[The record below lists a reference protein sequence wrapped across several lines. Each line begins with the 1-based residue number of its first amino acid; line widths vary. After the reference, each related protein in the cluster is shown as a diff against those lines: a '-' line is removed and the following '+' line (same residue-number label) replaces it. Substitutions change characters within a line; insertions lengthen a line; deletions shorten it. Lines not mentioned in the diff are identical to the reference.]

1 MKKLLVALVAL
12 LIAASPAFAEEAKEL
27 NVFSWSEY
35 IPQEVV
41 NGFTKET
48 GIKVVLS
55 TYESNEAMYAK
66 LKLLG
71 AKGYDLVVP
80 SGYFVE
86 VMAQDNLLAKLD
98 KSKIKGLGNLDPASL
113 NQPFDRGN
121 ALTIPYMWG
130 TVGLLVNKKAVD
142 VSTIKSWK
150 DLARPE
156 FKGRVLLSDDLRD
169 TFGVGLKACGYSI
182 NSTNPDEIKAAYE
195 WLKALK
201 PSVRVFDVTATKQA
215 FISEEVVA
223 GLAWN
228 GDAFIAMQENPDLE
242 FIVPEEGML
251 IWLDNFAIPAGAEHK
266 ENAYKFISYLM
277 RPEVAK
283 LCVEE
288 FNYSTPNKAAEK
300 ILEPEYAESKVIVL
314 DPEELA
320 KVKCPSTWAKPANCT
335 KGIGNSSRPETD
347 CGRADEDCMGR
358 GTFFRKGASPLN
370 LPPLLQRR
378 LSLSIPCSRGAVW
391 AGWGLFFCG
400 GACLGKERHI
410 RSSAESGGW
419 GRDGMGRSASW
430 RSPLC

>member
-215 FISEEVVA
+215 FISEEVESA
-223 GLAWN
+223 PA
-228 GDAFIAMQENPDLE
+228 IRAMIGSFALQGINVVVIIVILRSRSFSMVREAIIPGTPQPVPMSMGMKDL
-242 FIVPEEGML
+242 PE
-251 IWLDNFAIPAGAEHK
+251 
-266 ENAYKFISYLM
+266 
-277 RPEVAK
+277 RPN
-283 LCVEE
+283 L
-288 FNYSTPNKAAEK
+288 
-300 ILEPEYAESKVIVL
+300 
-314 DPEELA
+314 
-320 KVKCPSTWAKPANCT
+320 
-335 KGIGNSSRPETD
+335 
-347 CGRADEDCMGR
+347 
-358 GTFFRKGASPLN
+358 RK
-370 LPPLLQRR
+370 
-378 LSLSIPCSRGAVW
+378 
-391 AGWGLFFCG
+391 
-400 GACLGKERHI
+400 I
-410 RSSAESGGW
+410 RSMTKAI
-419 GRDGMGRSASW
+419 RAI
-430 RSPLC
+430 

>member
-12 LIAASPAFAEEAKEL
+12 LIAVSPVFAEEAKEL

-71 AKGYDLVVP
+71 AKGYDLVIP

-98 KSKIKGLGNLDPASL
+98 KSKIEGLDNLDPASL
-113 NQPFDRGN
+113 NQPFDKGN
-121 ALTIPYMWG
+121 VLTIPYMWG

-223 GLAWN
+223 GLSWN

-320 KVKCPSTWAKPANCT
+320 KGEVTVNVGKARELYEKYWEQLK
-335 KGIGNSSRPETD
+335 
-347 CGRADEDCMGR
+347 
-358 GTFFRKGASPLN
+358 
-370 LPPLLQRR
+370 
-378 LSLSIPCSRGAVW
+378 
-391 AGWGLFFCG
+391 AG
-400 GACLGKERHI
+400 
-410 RSSAESGGW
+410 
-419 GRDGMGRSASW
+419 D
-430 RSPLC
+430 

>member
-98 KSKIKGLGNLDPASL
+98 KSKIKGLDNLDPASL
-113 NQPFDRGN
+113 NQPFDKGN

-195 WLKALK
+195 
-201 PSVRVFDVTATKQA
+201 
-215 FISEEVVA
+215 
-223 GLAWN
+223 
-228 GDAFIAMQENPDLE
+228 
-242 FIVPEEGML
+242 
-251 IWLDNFAIPAGAEHK
+251 
-266 ENAYKFISYLM
+266 
-277 RPEVAK
+277 
-283 LCVEE
+283 
-288 FNYSTPNKAAEK
+288 
-300 ILEPEYAESKVIVL
+300 
-314 DPEELA
+314 
-320 KVKCPSTWAKPANCT
+320 
-335 KGIGNSSRPETD
+335 
-347 CGRADEDCMGR
+347 
-358 GTFFRKGASPLN
+358 
-370 LPPLLQRR
+370 
-378 LSLSIPCSRGAVW
+378 
-391 AGWGLFFCG
+391 
-400 GACLGKERHI
+400 
-410 RSSAESGGW
+410 
-419 GRDGMGRSASW
+419 
-430 RSPLC
+430 

>member
-1 MKKLLVALVAL
+1 M
-12 LIAASPAFAEEAKEL
+12 
-27 NVFSWSEY
+27 
-35 IPQEVV
+35 
-41 NGFTKET
+41 
-48 GIKVVLS
+48 
-55 TYESNEAMYAK
+55 
-66 LKLLG
+66 
-71 AKGYDLVVP
+71 
-80 SGYFVE
+80 
-86 VMAQDNLLAKLD
+86 
-98 KSKIKGLGNLDPASL
+98 
-113 NQPFDRGN
+113 
-121 ALTIPYMWG
+121 
-130 TVGLLVNKKAVD
+130 
-142 VSTIKSWK
+142 
-150 DLARPE
+150 
-156 FKGRVLLSDDLRD
+156 
-169 TFGVGLKACGYSI
+169 GLKACGYSI

-320 KVKCPSTWAKPANCT
+320 KGEVTVNVGKARELYEKYWEQLK
-335 KGIGNSSRPETD
+335 
-347 CGRADEDCMGR
+347 
-358 GTFFRKGASPLN
+358 
-370 LPPLLQRR
+370 
-378 LSLSIPCSRGAVW
+378 
-391 AGWGLFFCG
+391 AG
-400 GACLGKERHI
+400 
-410 RSSAESGGW
+410 
-419 GRDGMGRSASW
+419 D
-430 RSPLC
+430 

>member
-1 MKKLLVALVAL
+1 MADMRAVQREFRCAACFLFSGRCLSFQAWPPRRPVPKGESLGRERGGGVGEGSLSSERFPFPSLTFLSTFNFIRNSREKLLVALVAL

-98 KSKIKGLGNLDPASL
+98 KSKIKGLDNLDPASL
-113 NQPFDRGN
+113 NQPFDKGN

-242 FIVPEEGML
+242 FIVPEEGMM

-320 KVKCPSTWAKPANCT
+320 KGEVTVNVGKARELYEKYWEQLK
-335 KGIGNSSRPETD
+335 
-347 CGRADEDCMGR
+347 
-358 GTFFRKGASPLN
+358 
-370 LPPLLQRR
+370 
-378 LSLSIPCSRGAVW
+378 
-391 AGWGLFFCG
+391 AG
-400 GACLGKERHI
+400 
-410 RSSAESGGW
+410 
-419 GRDGMGRSASW
+419 D
-430 RSPLC
+430 

>member
-1 MKKLLVALVAL
+1 MKRFLVALAAL
-12 LIAASPAFAEEAKEL
+12 LLAASPSWAEEEKVL

-71 AKGYDLVVP
+71 GKGYDLIIP

-86 VMAQDNLLAKLD
+86 VMARDGLLATLD
-98 KSKIKGLGNLDPASL
+98 KSRITGLENLDPLSL
-113 NQPFDRGN
+113 NQPFDKDN
-121 ALTIPYMWG
+121 TLTLPYMWG

-142 VSTIKSWK
+142 VSTVRSWK

-169 TFGVGLKACGYSI
+169 TFGVALKALGYSI
-182 NSTNPDEIKAAYE
+182 NTTNPDEIKAAYE

-215 FISEEVVA
+215 FISEEVAA

-242 FIVPEEGML
+242 FIVPEEGLM
-251 IWLDNFAIPAGAEHK
+251 IWLDNFAIPSGAEHK

-314 DPEELA
+314 DPEEMARGEVTLDVGKA
-320 KVKCPSTWAKPANCT
+320 RELYEKYWEQLKT
-335 KGIGNSSRPETD
+335 
-347 CGRADEDCMGR
+347 AD
-358 GTFFRKGASPLN
+358 
-370 LPPLLQRR
+370 
-378 LSLSIPCSRGAVW
+378 
-391 AGWGLFFCG
+391 
-400 GACLGKERHI
+400 
-410 RSSAESGGW
+410 
-419 GRDGMGRSASW
+419 
-430 RSPLC
+430 

>member
-1 MKKLLVALVAL
+1 MKTLLVALAAL
-12 LIAASPAFAEEAKEL
+12 LLAASPSWAEEEKVL

-71 AKGYDLVVP
+71 GKGYDLIVP

-86 VMAQDNLLAKLD
+86 VMARDGLLAPLD
-98 KSKIKGLGNLDPASL
+98 KGKITGLENLDQQAL
-113 NQPFDRGN
+113 NQPFDKGN

-156 FKGRVLLSDDLRD
+156 FKGKVLLSDDLRD
-169 TFGVGLKACGYSI
+169 TFGVALKALGYSI
-182 NSTNPDEIKAAYE
+182 NTTNPDEIKAAYE

-215 FISEEVVA
+215 FISEEVTA

-242 FIVPEEGML
+242 FIVPEEGLM
-251 IWLDNFAIPAGAEHK
+251 IWLDSFAIPAGAEHK

-283 LCVEE
+283 LSVEE
-288 FNYSTPNKAAEK
+288 FSYSTPNKAAEK
-300 ILEPEYAESKVIVL
+300 MLDPEYAKSKVIIL
-314 DPEELA
+314 DPEEMARGEVTLDVGKA
-320 KVKCPSTWAKPANCT
+320 RELYEKYWEQLKT
-335 KGIGNSSRPETD
+335 
-347 CGRADEDCMGR
+347 AD
-358 GTFFRKGASPLN
+358 
-370 LPPLLQRR
+370 
-378 LSLSIPCSRGAVW
+378 
-391 AGWGLFFCG
+391 
-400 GACLGKERHI
+400 
-410 RSSAESGGW
+410 
-419 GRDGMGRSASW
+419 
-430 RSPLC
+430 

>member
-150 DLARPE
+150 DLRPARIQ
-156 FKGRVLLSDDLRD
+156 GQ
-169 TFGVGLKACGYSI
+169 G
-182 NSTNPDEIKAAYE
+182 AA
-195 WLKALK
+195 
-201 PSVRVFDVTATKQA
+201 
-215 FISEEVVA
+215 
-223 GLAWN
+223 
-228 GDAFIAMQENPDLE
+228 
-242 FIVPEEGML
+242 
-251 IWLDNFAIPAGAEHK
+251 
-266 ENAYKFISYLM
+266 
-277 RPEVAK
+277 
-283 LCVEE
+283 
-288 FNYSTPNKAAEK
+288 
-300 ILEPEYAESKVIVL
+300 
-314 DPEELA
+314 
-320 KVKCPSTWAKPANCT
+320 
-335 KGIGNSSRPETD
+335 
-347 CGRADEDCMGR
+347 
-358 GTFFRKGASPLN
+358 FR
-370 LPPLLQRR
+370 
-378 LSLSIPCSRGAVW
+378 
-391 AGWGLFFCG
+391 
-400 GACLGKERHI
+400 
-410 RSSAESGGW
+410 
-419 GRDGMGRSASW
+419 
-430 RSPLC
+430 

>member
-27 NVFSWSEY
+27 NVFSWSDY

-71 AKGYDLVVP
+71 AKGYDLVIP

-98 KSKIKGLGNLDPASL
+98 KGNV
-113 NQPFDRGN
+113 
-121 ALTIPYMWG
+121 LTIPYMWG

-223 GLAWN
+223 GLSWN

-320 KVKCPSTWAKPANCT
+320 KGEVTVNVGKARELYEKYWEQLK
-335 KGIGNSSRPETD
+335 
-347 CGRADEDCMGR
+347 
-358 GTFFRKGASPLN
+358 
-370 LPPLLQRR
+370 
-378 LSLSIPCSRGAVW
+378 
-391 AGWGLFFCG
+391 AG
-400 GACLGKERHI
+400 
-410 RSSAESGGW
+410 
-419 GRDGMGRSASW
+419 D
-430 RSPLC
+430 

>member
-113 NQPFDRGN
+113 NQPFDKGN

-156 FKGRVLLSDDLRD
+156 FKG
-169 TFGVGLKACGYSI
+169 
-182 NSTNPDEIKAAYE
+182 AA
-195 WLKALK
+195 
-201 PSVRVFDVTATKQA
+201 
-215 FISEEVVA
+215 
-223 GLAWN
+223 
-228 GDAFIAMQENPDLE
+228 
-242 FIVPEEGML
+242 
-251 IWLDNFAIPAGAEHK
+251 
-266 ENAYKFISYLM
+266 
-277 RPEVAK
+277 
-283 LCVEE
+283 
-288 FNYSTPNKAAEK
+288 
-300 ILEPEYAESKVIVL
+300 
-314 DPEELA
+314 
-320 KVKCPSTWAKPANCT
+320 
-335 KGIGNSSRPETD
+335 
-347 CGRADEDCMGR
+347 
-358 GTFFRKGASPLN
+358 FR
-370 LPPLLQRR
+370 
-378 LSLSIPCSRGAVW
+378 
-391 AGWGLFFCG
+391 
-400 GACLGKERHI
+400 
-410 RSSAESGGW
+410 
-419 GRDGMGRSASW
+419 
-430 RSPLC
+430 

>member
-228 GDAFIAMQENPDLE
+228 GDAFIAME
-242 FIVPEEGML
+242 M
-251 IWLDNFAIPAGAEHK
+251 
-266 ENAYKFISYLM
+266 S
-277 RPEVAK
+277 
-283 LCVEE
+283 
-288 FNYSTPNKAAEK
+288 
-300 ILEPEYAESKVIVL
+300 
-314 DPEELA
+314 
-320 KVKCPSTWAKPANCT
+320 
-335 KGIGNSSRPETD
+335 
-347 CGRADEDCMGR
+347 
-358 GTFFRKGASPLN
+358 
-370 LPPLLQRR
+370 
-378 LSLSIPCSRGAVW
+378 
-391 AGWGLFFCG
+391 
-400 GACLGKERHI
+400 
-410 RSSAESGGW
+410 
-419 GRDGMGRSASW
+419 
-430 RSPLC
+430 

>member
-1 MKKLLVALVAL
+1 MKKILVALVAL
-12 LIAASPAFAEEAKEL
+12 LIGVSPAFAEETKEL
-27 NVFSWSEY
+27 NVFGWSEY

-66 LKLLG
+66 LKLLDG
-71 AKGYDLVVP
+71 KGYDLVMP

-98 KSKIKGLGNLDPASL
+98 KSKIKGLENLDPSAL
-113 NQPFDRGN
+113 NQAFDKGN

-156 FKGRVLLSDDLRD
+156 FKGKVLLSDDLRD
-169 TFGVGLKACGYSI
+169 TFGVALKACGYSI
-182 NSTNPDEIKAAYE
+182 NTSNPEEIKAAYE

-223 GLAWN
+223 GLSWN
-228 GDAFIAMQENPDLE
+228 GDAFIAMQENPNLE
-242 FIVPEEGML
+242 FIVPEEGFL
-251 IWLDNFAIPAGAEHK
+251 IWLDNFSIPAGAEHK

-300 ILEPEYAESKVIVL
+300 LLDPEYSESKIIVL
-314 DPEELA
+314 DPAEVAKGEVTLDVGKARELYE
-320 KVKCPSTWAKPANCT
+320 KYWEQLK
-335 KGIGNSSRPETD
+335 
-347 CGRADEDCMGR
+347 
-358 GTFFRKGASPLN
+358 
-370 LPPLLQRR
+370 
-378 LSLSIPCSRGAVW
+378 
-391 AGWGLFFCG
+391 AG
-400 GACLGKERHI
+400 
-410 RSSAESGGW
+410 
-419 GRDGMGRSASW
+419 D
-430 RSPLC
+430 

>member
-1 MKKLLVALVAL
+1 MCYAAANLGQQIGGLKNPEYYNPYKNYTWET
-12 LIAASPAFAEEAKEL
+12 LIDQSTGKIRSDAKAAWNENWLDEISDNSAIRTEHI
-27 NVFSWSEY
+27 VS
-35 IPQEVV
+35 V
-41 NGFTKET
+41 NGGSER
-48 GIKVVLS
+48 V
-55 TYESNEAMYAK
+55 
-66 LKLLG
+66 
-71 AKGYDLVVP
+71 
-80 SGYFVE
+80 
-86 VMAQDNLLAKLD
+86 
-98 KSKIKGLGNLDPASL
+98 
-113 NQPFDRGN
+113 
-121 ALTIPYMWG
+121 
-130 TVGLLVNKKAVD
+130 
-142 VSTIKSWK
+142 
-150 DLARPE
+150 ARPE

-320 KVKCPSTWAKPANCT
+320 KGEVTVNVGKARELYEKYWEQLK
-335 KGIGNSSRPETD
+335 
-347 CGRADEDCMGR
+347 
-358 GTFFRKGASPLN
+358 
-370 LPPLLQRR
+370 
-378 LSLSIPCSRGAVW
+378 
-391 AGWGLFFCG
+391 AG
-400 GACLGKERHI
+400 
-410 RSSAESGGW
+410 
-419 GRDGMGRSASW
+419 D
-430 RSPLC
+430 

>member
-98 KSKIKGLGNLDPASL
+98 KSKIKGLDNLDPASL
-113 NQPFDRGN
+113 NQPFDKGN

-169 TFGVGLKACGYSI
+169 TFGVGLKACGY
-182 NSTNPDEIKAAYE
+182 P
-195 WLKALK
+195 
-201 PSVRVFDVTATKQA
+201 TK
-215 FISEEVVA
+215 
-223 GLAWN
+223 
-228 GDAFIAMQENPDLE
+228 
-242 FIVPEEGML
+242 
-251 IWLDNFAIPAGAEHK
+251 
-266 ENAYKFISYLM
+266 
-277 RPEVAK
+277 
-283 LCVEE
+283 
-288 FNYSTPNKAAEK
+288 
-300 ILEPEYAESKVIVL
+300 
-314 DPEELA
+314 
-320 KVKCPSTWAKPANCT
+320 
-335 KGIGNSSRPETD
+335 SRPPT
-347 CGRADEDCMGR
+347 
-358 GTFFRKGASPLN
+358 
-370 LPPLLQRR
+370 
-378 LSLSIPCSRGAVW
+378 
-391 AGWGLFFCG
+391 
-400 GACLGKERHI
+400 
-410 RSSAESGGW
+410 SG
-419 GRDGMGRSASW
+419 
-430 RSPLC
+430 

>member
-1 MKKLLVALVAL
+1 MKSFFVALAAL
-12 LIAASPAFAEEAKEL
+12 LLAASPSWAEEEKVL

-41 NGFTKET
+41 NGFTRET

-71 AKGYDLVVP
+71 GKGYDLIIP

-86 VMAQDNLLAKLD
+86 VMARDGLLASLD
-98 KSKIKGLGNLDPASL
+98 KSKITGLENLDPLSL
-113 NQPFDRGN
+113 NQPFDKGN

-156 FKGRVLLSDDLRD
+156 FQGKVLLSDDLRD
-169 TFGVGLKACGYSI
+169 TFGVALKALGYSI
-182 NSTNPDEIKAAYE
+182 NTTNPDEIRAAYE

-215 FISEEVVA
+215 FISEEVTA
-223 GLAWN
+223 GLSWN

-242 FIVPEEGML
+242 FIVPEEGLM

-314 DPEELA
+314 DPEEMARGEVTLDVGKA
-320 KVKCPSTWAKPANCT
+320 RELYEKYWEQLKT
-335 KGIGNSSRPETD
+335 
-347 CGRADEDCMGR
+347 AD
-358 GTFFRKGASPLN
+358 
-370 LPPLLQRR
+370 
-378 LSLSIPCSRGAVW
+378 
-391 AGWGLFFCG
+391 
-400 GACLGKERHI
+400 
-410 RSSAESGGW
+410 
-419 GRDGMGRSASW
+419 
-430 RSPLC
+430 